1 MIPGG
6 DGGRIPEGRE
16 GKNTGGE
23 DAAGR
28 YRRRGEMR
36 GTILEGKAFD
46 TGGPQLGVELCEFRW
61 ELGVRPGSIHTH
73 TYIHTCIY
81 MYIYIYIYIYIGL
94 NEAPTL
100 LKSDVDCVCV
110 CFIHTH
116 VCT

>member
-73 TYIHTCIY
+73 TYIHTCI
-81 MYIYIYIYIYIGL
+81 
-94 NEAPTL
+94 
-100 LKSDVDCVCV
+100 
-110 CFIHTH
+110 
-116 VCT
+116 